1 MHRVGY
7 ATGVWLLL
15 FGTAVTCAASFVLG
29 GGPGLLQLLLG
40 ALATFLGIRCATTPA
55 LVITEAGQVQLISLF
70 GAHQV
75 IPIRSIGDVYLRG
88 RTLYVRGLDGR
99 STLLT
104 GCALL
109 DRGDIA
115 RLREAAMPTA
125 RLVSS
130 TDG

>member
-1 MHRVGY
+1 VHRVGY
-7 ATGVWLLL
+7 ATAVWLLL
-15 FGTAVTCAASFVLG
+15 FAAAAACMVSFVWSG
-29 GGPGLLQLLLG
+29 GVGHLQLLLAG
-40 ALATFLGIRCATTPA
+40 IATLLGIRCATTPA
-55 LVITEAGQVQLISLF
+55 LVITDAGQVELITLF
-70 GAHQV
+70 GSHQV

>member
-7 ATGVWLLL
+7 AAGVWLFL
-15 FGTAVTCAASFVLG
+15 FGTAATCLASFLLG
-29 GGPGLLQLLLG
+29 GGTGGLQLFFAG
-40 ALATFLGIRCATTPA
+40 VATFLGIRCATTPA
-55 LVITEAGQVQLISLF
+55 LLITEAGQVQLMSVL
-70 GAHQV
+70 GARQV
-75 IPIRSIGDVYLRG
+75 VPIRSIGDLELRG

-99 STLLT
+99 RALLT
-104 GCALL
+104 SCALL

-115 RLREAAMPTA
+115 RLCEAAMPTA